1 MPRPKAGTNKHPC
14 RNELVLRF
22 PMADGRTRTV
32 FVRDTL
38 VPFDPYLKL
47 VNAKLLSIRTGEEF
61 GANVTSRALTDALI
75 KQNIQ
80 I

>member
-1 MPRPKAGTNKHPC
+1 MPRPKAGTNKIPC

-22 PMADGRTRTV
+22 PMADGTTRTV
-32 FVRDTL
+32 IVRDTL

-47 VNAKLLSIRTGEEF
+47 VRAKLLSIRTGEEF
-61 GANVTSRALTDALI
+61 GADVTSRALKDALI